1 MSVSTVDDC
10 GNLLD
15 IGTPYSQAWCI
26 VTLQIV
32 TIAYL
37 VTQNWSNWLN
47 LKQVVLKRYHAFVL
61 FAKWIGHHAAER
73 MT

>member
-37 VTQNWSNWLN
+37 VTQNWSN
-47 LKQVVLKRYHAFVL
+47 
-61 FAKWIGHHAAER
+61 
-73 MT
+73 